1 MFVFLLFLRLIPLVD
16 DDDADEEEEE
26 EEEEEDDVSL
36 AAEKTG
42 SWNFDNDNL
51 SVASPS
57 STLRFLVLLGLDDML

>member
-16 DDDADEEEEE
+16 DDDADEEE